1 MTLEVF
7 RNIYTTHAWGNAGD
21 GYFSGKG
28 SFHSAQAIIDF
39 LQQLTVPVNLV
50 DLGCGDFRFGKQLV
64 PHCKSYIGCDL
75 VPEVIEQ
82 NFTRNETI
90 DFRILSL
97 VEDELP
103 KGNICL
109 IRQVLQ
115 HLDNKSIQKII
126 DKCVE
131 TYDMMIITEH
141 IPKREF
147 MPNIELPSLGQTRLD
162 REPQSGVE
170 ITMPPFN
177 YKPLWRIPI
186 ETVEDGYGYVV
197 SVVYGNK

>member
-1 MTLEVF
+1 
-7 RNIYTTHAWGNAGD
+7 
-21 GYFSGKG
+21 
-28 SFHSAQAIIDF
+28 
-39 LQQLTVPVNLV
+39 
-50 DLGCGDFRFGKQLV
+50 
-64 PHCKSYIGCDL
+64 
-75 VPEVIEQ
+75 
-82 NFTRNETI
+82 
-90 DFRILSL
+90 
-97 VEDELP
+97 
-103 KGNICL
+103 
-109 IRQVLQ
+109 VLQ

-147 MPNIELPSLGQTRLD
+147 MPNIELPSVGQTRLD

-197 SVVYGNK
+197 SAVYGNK